1 MKLHYEVEW
10 ELDDEFINDLV
21 NEVEEVIKNYPDSN
35 IDDCI
40 HTITEDNLSD
50 LDTYDC
56 DHFNMDTYL
65 DEVVEEVK
73 KRYFDRKAK
82 SKNIPL
88 PTIPT
93 IPAVPA
99 DKLHSGYIVKMDDF
113 GGICIPIN
121 LRNLLKLEGGD
132 FFEIFFDTDNNIILK
147 KYYK

>member
-21 NEVEEVIKNYPDSN
+21 VEVEEVIKNYPESN

-40 HTITEDNLSD
+40 HTITEDNLSE

-93 IPAVPA
+93 IPAVPV
-99 DKLHSGYIVKMDDF
+99 DKLHSGYIVKMDDLGRVF
-113 GGICIPIN
+113 IPEQIKN
-121 LRNLLKLEGGD
+121 FLKLEKREA
-132 FFEIFFDTDNNIILK
+132 FEIFFDTDNNIILK
-147 KYYK
+147 KYHE